1 MEFFYDQTGVVGLKY
16 GATTYLYRK
25 DAQGNV
31 IALIGENGAIVARY
45 LYDAWGNVSV
55 VDNNGAL
62 ISDVNHIGN
71 LNPFRYRGYYYDT
84 ETDMYFLKTRYYDP
98 EIGRFISQ
106 DGVEYLDPD
115 TINGLNLYAYCV
127 NNPVMN
133 VDPNGNAWWHWLVGV
148 VVVVVVAALT
158 VVTAGAAAVALGAT
172 AATVNAVMVG
182 AAVCGLVAGGT
193 NLVMQG
199 VTTNWQTVDYWAIAL
214 STFVGGASGAIS
226 AGFGQLSTG
235 VVAGT
240 RLLAHKGFQTAVNV
254 MLSSGGYIFSSA
266 ISGEEVTLDGLIF
279 ASFGGFVSGVTFN
292 WGTVPALGLMIG
304 LEFTGYTRDII
315 DYIRNSFK
323 NAQRVN

>member
-1 MEFFYDQTGVVGLKY
+1 MT
-16 GATTYLYRK
+16 
-25 DAQGNV
+25 
-31 IALIGENGAIVARY
+31 I
-45 LYDAWGNVSV
+45 
-55 VDNNGAL
+55 
-62 ISDVNHIGN
+62 
-71 LNPFRYRGYYYDT
+71 
-84 ETDMYFLKTRYYDP
+84 
-98 EIGRFISQ
+98 
-106 DGVEYLDPD
+106 DGIEYLDPE
-115 TINGLNLYAYCV
+115 TINGLNLYAYCN

-133 VDPNGNAWWHWLVGV
+133 VDPNGTWSWKKFWRGVSNVVVGV
-148 VVVVVVAALT
+148 ATVALVT
-158 VVTAGAAAVALGAT
+158 VITVATAGATAVALGAT

-182 AAVCGLVAGGT
+182 AAVGGLVVGGA

-199 VTTNWQTVDYWAIAL
+199 VTTNWQTVDYGALAL

-235 VVAGT
+235 VVTGT

-279 ASFGGFVSGVTFN
+279 ASLGGFISGVTFN
-292 WGTVPALGLMIG
+292 WGTVPALGLIIG